1 MWDIEVDVFVI
12 EESCLECF
20 GSFVEGT
27 VHDNLETGATVVWP
41 CHVEATGDE
50 MVVVV
55 GVFEAADVFF

>member
-1 MWDIEVDVFVI
+1 MRDVEVDVFVI

-27 VHDNLETGATVVWP
+27 VDDNLETGAAVMRTG
-41 CHVEATGDE
+41 HVEATGDE